1 MFRFARLW
9 GKALSRSLGAWVRGN
24 TMDLIGSHH
33 ELGQGISVV
42 LADTPALK
50 SESYGLRHQVYCVER
65 DFEPGDNGIEKDA
78 ADDRSS
84 HALVVHRATQTT
96 VGSVRVVAP
105 SNCPSAYPMAN
116 ACKPDLL
123 RQLPL
128 RTTGEVSR
136 FAISKARRMDCRD
149 TAMVRLGLIQGI
161 VRLSHEM
168 GLTYWCA
175 IMEPALLRLLR
186 MNAIHFAPLG
196 PTVEYHGT
204 RQPAFGHIQTVL
216 DRIRREQWYVWNYIT
231 VGGSLCC
238 QQSREC
244 LVA

>member
-1 MFRFARLW
+1 
-9 GKALSRSLGAWVRGN
+9 
-24 TMDLIGSHH
+24 MDLIESRRHVD
-33 ELGQGISVV
+33 ENISVV

-50 SESYGLRHQVYCVER
+50 SESYRLRYQVYCVER
-65 DFEPGDNGIEKDA
+65 GFEEGGNGIEKDA
-78 ADDRSS
+78 ADDRSR
-84 HALVVHRATQTT
+84 HALVIHSATQTA

-105 SNCPSAYPMAN
+105 GEGPSAYPMAD
-116 ACKPDLL
+116 ACQSDLL

-136 FAISKARRMDCRD
+136 FAISKARRMDCSD

-168 GLTYWCA
+168 GLTHWCA

-196 PTVEYHGT
+196 PTVEYHGI
-204 RQPAFGHIQTVL
+204 RQPAYGHIRTVL
-216 DRIRREQWYVWNYIT
+216 DRIRREQWHVWNYIT
-231 VGGSLCC
+231 LGGLLCH
-238 QQSREC
+238 QHSQEY